1 MTAVTTIPEA
11 SQILRNLSFLL
22 CHCEKINE
30 SNALR
35 LMGMQGLRRVG
46 AWQLNEIE
54 CTLTRGDTTRQLSPR
69 SMSVLVALVDQR
81 GQVMTTKELQDRF
94 WPNSYSAEHGLHK
107 AISEIRTALG
117 DDPRSPRYIRTFAR
131 RGYSFILQPDD
142 QTNLAKKPS
151 REPLVPGSP
160 PAPPSASVA
169 VLPFVNISGDA
180 DDEYFSD
187 GLTEELL
194 NVLTNITELKVA
206 ARTSS
211 FHFKGKTG
219 DVAEIA
225 RCLGVATV
233 LEGSVRRS
241 GSRLRI
247 TAQLINAEDGYHL
260 WSQTFDHVLEDV
272 FAVQDEIAVAVAR
285 ALRVRLLDPEGD
297 RLIIGGTRNNEAFQ
311 AYLLGE
317 HLRNRGDHKDLLRAA
332 IDAFRKAIRLDPQ
345 YAKAYVGL
353 ARAWS
358 QMALN
363 SFVTYAEG
371 IGNVQAGI
379 SKALELAPRLAEA
392 HLTLG
397 KLHFEHRQ
405 NIRGAE
411 EAVAAAMK
419 LSPGKVD
426 VQLEY
431 SRIQCYQ
438 RHFDEGVAAA
448 RKALS
453 LDPVSLIANH
463 FLGHILY
470 FSRRYEEAIAAFR
483 HTLAM
488 DPQYPKPHYFIAMS
502 LFWLGRIDAAWDEIQ
517 KEPMDWMRWTGSA
530 AILHR
535 LGRLEEAAAN
545 LAKLDRPDEQ
555 QFAAIQRADV
565 YAQWGDPEKAFEC
578 LDQAIHYGDP
588 GLCQLFVDPFLDP
601 ISKDPRFAALLLKL
615 GFQPSAA
622 DP

>member
-1 MTAVTTIPEA
+1 
-11 SQILRNLSFLL
+11 LRS
-22 CHCEKINE
+22 HCEKINE

-35 LMGMQGLRRVG
+35 IVGGWLDLRRVG
-46 AWQLNEIE
+46 AWLLNEVE
-54 CTLTRGDTTRQLSPR
+54 CTLARGDTTRQLSPR
-69 SMSVLVALVDQR
+69 SAAVLVELIDKC
-81 GQVMTTKELQDRF
+81 GQVVTNKALQDKF

-107 AISEIRTALG
+107 AISEIRTALE

-131 RGYSFILQPDD
+131 RGYSFIRQEAEPDLLDVGQPREAM
-142 QTNLAKKPS
+142 QSS
-151 REPLVPGSP
+151 R
-160 PAPPSASVA
+160 PPSAPGASVA
-169 VLPFVNISGDA
+169 VLPFVNISGNA

-194 NVLTNITELKVA
+194 NVLTNVTELKVA

-211 FHFKGKTG
+211 FHFKGRTG
-219 DVAEIA
+219 DIAEIA

-247 TAQLINAEDGYHL
+247 TAQLINAVDGYHL
-260 WSQTFDHVLEDV
+260 WSETFDRVLDDT
-272 FAVQDEIAVAVAR
+272 FAVEDELALAVAK
-285 ALRVRLLDPEGD
+285 ALSVRLLDREGD
-297 RLIIGGTRNNEAFQ
+297 RLSIGGTNNNEAFQ
-311 AYLLGE
+311 AYLRGE
-317 HLRNRGDHKDLLRAA
+317 HLRNRGDHKDLLRASIEA
-332 IDAFRKAIRLDPQ
+332 YGKAVRLDPG
-345 YAKAYVGL
+345 YAKAHIGL

-363 SFVTYAEG
+363 SFASYEEG
-371 IGNVQAGI
+371 IGNLQAGVR
-379 SKALELAPRLAEA
+379 KALELAPQLAEA

-397 KLHFEHRQ
+397 KLHFEHKQ
-405 NIRGAE
+405 DIRAAE
-411 EAVAAAMK
+411 EAFGTALALA
-419 LSPGKVD
+419 PGKVD

-470 FSRRYEEAIAAFR
+470 FSRRYEEAISAFR

-488 DPQYPKPHYFIAMS
+488 DPKYPKPHYFIAMS
-502 LFWLGRIDAAWDEIQ
+502 LYWLGEIEAAWDEVQ
-517 KEPMDWMRWTGSA
+517 REPMDWMRWTGSA

-535 LGRLEEAAAN
+535 LRRFEEAEEN
-545 LAKLDRPDEQ
+545 LAKLNREDEQ
-555 QFAAIQRADV
+555 EFAAIQRADV
-565 YAQWGDPEKAFEC
+565 YAQWGRTDEAFQC
-578 LDQAIHYGDP
+578 LEQALHYGDP
-588 GLCQLFVDPFLDP
+588 GLCQLLVDPFLDP
-601 ISKDPRFAALLLKL
+601 LSDDPRFHVLLRKL
-615 GFQPSAA
+615 GFALRKDSG
-622 DP
+622 

>member
-1 MTAVTTIPEA
+1 M
-11 SQILRNLSFLL
+11 
-22 CHCEKINE
+22 
-30 SNALR
+30 
-35 LMGMQGLRRVG
+35 RRVG
-46 AWQLNEIE
+46 AWQVNEVE

-69 SMSVLVALVDQR
+69 SMAVLVELIDKC
-81 GQVMTTKELQDRF
+81 GQVVTNKALQDRF

-131 RGYSFILQPDD
+131 RGYSFIRQDEGPDRLD
-142 QTNLAKKPS
+142 SARPPEPVQLS
-151 REPLVPGSP
+151 RPPSP
-160 PAPPSASVA
+160 PGASVA
-169 VLPFVNISGDA
+169 VLPFVNISGNA

-194 NVLTNITELKVA
+194 NVLTNVADLKVA

-211 FHFKGKTG
+211 FHFKGRTG
-219 DVAEIA
+219 DIAEIA
-225 RCLGVATV
+225 RRLGVATV

-247 TAQLINAEDGYHL
+247 TAQLINAADGYHL
-260 WSQTFDHVLEDV
+260 WSETFDRVLDDA
-272 FAVQDEIAVAVAR
+272 FAVQDELAVAVAR
-285 ALRVRLLDPEGD
+285 ALSVRLLGREDD
-297 RLIIGGTRNNEAFQ
+297 RLNIGGTKNNEAFQ
-311 AYLLGE
+311 AYLRGE
-317 HLRNRGDHKDLLRAA
+317 HLRNRGDHEDLLRAA
-332 IDAFRKAIRLDPQ
+332 IEAYRKAIRLDPG

-363 SFVTYAEG
+363 SFVSYEEG
-371 IGNVQAGI
+371 IGNLRAGI
-379 SKALELAPRLAEA
+379 TKALELAPQLAEA

-397 KLHFEHRQ
+397 KLYFEHKQ
-405 NIRGAE
+405 DI
-411 EAVAAAMK
+411 VAAEKAFGTA
-419 LSPGKVD
+419 LELAPGKVD

-431 SRIQCYQ
+431 SRIRCYQ
-438 RHFDEGVAAA
+438 RHFDEGIAAA

-470 FSRRYEEAIAAFR
+470 FSRRYEEGIAAFR

-488 DPQYPKPHYFIAMS
+488 EPKYPKPHYFIAMS
-502 LFWLGRIDAAWDEIQ
+502 LYWLGEIEAAWDEVQ

-535 LGRLEEAAAN
+535 LGRFEEAEAN
-545 LAKLDRPDEQ
+545 LAKLHREDEQ
-555 QFAAIQRADV
+555 EFAAIQRADV
-565 YAQWGDPEKAFEC
+565 YAQWGRTDEAFKC
-578 LDQAIHYGDP
+578 LDQALHYGDP

-601 ISKDPRFAALLLKL
+601 LSDDPRFHALLRRL
-615 GFQPSAA
+615 GFAPRVDAR
-622 DP
+622 

>member
-1 MTAVTTIPEA
+1 M
-11 SQILRNLSFLL
+11 
-22 CHCEKINE
+22 
-30 SNALR
+30 
-35 LMGMQGLRRVG
+35 RRVG
-46 AWQLNEIE
+46 TWQLNEVE
-54 CTLTRGDTTRQLSPR
+54 CTLTRGETTRQLSPR
-69 SMSVLVALVDQR
+69 SVGVLVELIDKC
-81 GQVMTTKELQDRF
+81 GQVVTNRALQDKF

-107 AISEIRTALG
+107 AISEIRTAFG
-117 DDPRSPRYIRTFAR
+117 DDPRSPRYIKTFAR
-131 RGYSFILQPDD
+131 RGYSLICQDEEPYRRDTAQPRDSM
-142 QTNLAKKPS
+142 QP
-151 REPLVPGSP
+151 RRP
-160 PAPPSASVA
+160 PAPPGASVA
-169 VLPFVNISGDA
+169 VLPFINIGGNV

-194 NVLTNITELKVA
+194 NVLTNVTELKVA

-211 FHFKGKTG
+211 FHFKGRTG
-219 DVAEIA
+219 DIAEIA

-247 TAQLINAEDGYHL
+247 TAQLINAADGYHL
-260 WSQTFDHVLEDV
+260 WSETFDHVLEDA
-272 FAVQDEIAVAVAR
+272 FAVQDEIAIAVAK
-285 ALRVRLLDPEGD
+285 ALRVQLLDPGSD
-297 RLIIGGTRNNEAFQ
+297 RLIVGGTRNNEAFQ
-311 AYLLGE
+311 AFLLGE
-317 HLRNRGDHKDLLRAA
+317 HLRNRGDRQDLLRAS
-332 IDAFRKAIRLDPQ
+332 IGAFQKAIRLDPG

-363 SFVTYAEG
+363 SFVSYEEG
-371 IGNVQAGI
+371 IGNMQAGI
-379 SKALELAPRLAEA
+379 RKALDLAPQLAEA

-397 KLHFEHRQ
+397 KLHFEHKQ
-405 NIRGAE
+405 DIRAAE
-411 EAVAAAMK
+411 EAVGTALK

-438 RHFDEGVAAA
+438 RHFDEGIAAA

-502 LFWLGRIDAAWDEIQ
+502 LLWLGEIDEAWTEVQ

-530 AILHR
+530 VILDR
-535 LGRLEEAAAN
+535 LGRLDEAEAS
-545 LAKLDRPDEQ
+545 LAKLYREDEQ
-555 QFAAIQRADV
+555 EFAAKQRADV
-565 YAQWGDPEKAFEC
+565 YAQWGRTDEAFKC
-578 LDQAIHYGDP
+578 LDQALHYGDP

-601 ISKDPRFAALLLKL
+601 LGEDPRFQALLRKL
-615 GFQPSAA
+615 GFAPRAHG
-622 DP
+622 